1 MRSLPVQYGTIQIAS
16 VGGELRHV
24 NVSGLAKAHLL
35 WLFRNFSILECSV
48 LNQKQQQLIAQVW
61 QAGASA
67 ASVDAPVELIGT
79 IEGFSP
85 QLYQPPVDPPP
96 VAATKPRHH
105 VRFGLSGGWR
115 ISAIGTAVGVL
126 LLGCAIGM
134 GARFRLPETHI
145 ATVAAANPVSSTVT
159 LLAPTSAESA
169 PSVADVPAAATEASS
184 APAFYPPDAMAQ
196 DASSATVMSPEP
208 RVAASTNI
216 VSTTVASSTVST
228 KVISTKVSGKDINTK
243 APGKPEVMIRVS
255 VDGEGRAQ
263 GFQVVSGDQKKTA
276 AALAA
281 AKRWSFQ
288 PCASSAE
295 CEHLLK
301 FTDYGGA
308 SRVQMID

>member
-1 MRSLPVQYGTIQIAS
+1 M
-16 VGGELRHV
+16 
-24 NVSGLAKAHLL
+24 
-35 WLFRNFSILECSV
+35 
-48 LNQKQQQLIAQVW
+48 LNKKQQQLIAQVW
-61 QAGASA
+61 HAGASA
-67 ASVDAPVELIGT
+67 ASVEAPEGLIGT

-85 QLYQPPVDPPP
+85 QLYQPPVDQPP
-96 VAATKPRHH
+96 VAAASPRQH
-105 VRFGLSGGWR
+105 VRSGPSDGWR

-126 LLGCAIGM
+126 LLGGAIGM
-134 GARFRLPETHI
+134 GARFRLPESHL

-159 LLAPTSAESA
+159 LVAPTAAESV

-184 APAFYPPDAMAQ
+184 APAFHPPDAMAQ
-196 DASSATVMSPEP
+196 DAPSATVSLPEP
-208 RVAASTNI
+208 RVAASTN
-216 VSTTVASSTVST
+216 VASTNVASGTV
-228 KVISTKVSGKDINTK
+228 STKVSGKVINTT

-263 GFQVVSGDQKKTA
+263 AFQVVSGDQKKTA